1 MSAHDRHGPLVRHEQ
16 VNIADDSPWKRLP
29 LVFGAIGLIGLAAGF
44 TLGVGGK
51 DPAKFW
57 SSYLT
62 AVMWGTSI
70 ALGGLFFVLVQ
81 HAARAGWSVAVRRI
95 AENLMLALPAMALL
109 MAPVV
114 FMGAHDLFHWTHHE
128 AVEHDAVLKAKAPY
142 LNEGAFRFRFGL
154 YLVLWSALALVYWSW
169 STKQDTASNPGEYS
183 HKMRRFAPIGVV
195 TFALTLT
202 FGAFDFLM
210 SLDPHWFS
218 TIFGVYYFAGCVSIV
233 HATIGLTVILLHRS
247 GYLRG
252 VVTVEHFHDLG
263 KYMFAFTVF
272 WGYIG
277 FSQYFLIWYASIPEE
292 TYWFSYRGHGDW
304 LTLSLILVFTRFVI
318 PFLGIMSRTIKRN
331 PRTLAFWC
339 IWIIVAEFIDMYWL
353 VQPALAH
360 TRGIE
365 QIRIDLYDI
374 TTLAG
379 VAGVLGAIFTW
390 GLVNRP
396 LVPLKDPR
404 LEESINHENF

>member
-1 MSAHDRHGPLVRHEQ
+1 MSAHDRHAPLVRHEQ
-16 VNIADDSPWKRLP
+16 VNIADDSPWKKLP
-29 LVFGAIGLIGLAAGF
+29 MIFGVIGVLGLVAGF
-44 TLGVGGK
+44 MLGVGGK

-62 AVMWGTSI
+62 AVMWGMSI

-81 HAARAGWSVAVRRI
+81 HAARAGWPIVVRRI

-109 MAPVV
+109 MAPIV
-114 FMGAHDLFHWTHHE
+114 FMGSHEIFHWTHAE
-128 AVEHDAVLKAKAPY
+128 AVAHDEVLQAKAPY
-142 LNEGAFRFRFGL
+142 LNEGAFRVRFAI
-154 YLVLWSALALVYWSW
+154 YLVLWSALAIAYWSW
-169 STKQDTASNPGEYS
+169 STKQDTASNPAEYA
-183 HKMRRFAPIGVV
+183 HKMRRWSPIGLLV
-195 TFALTLT
+195 FALTLT

-218 TIFGVYYFAGCVSIV
+218 TIFGIYYFAGCVSIV
-233 HATIGLTVILLHRS
+233 HSVLALIVILLHRS

-252 VVTVEHFHDLG
+252 VVTAEHFHDLG

-318 PFLGIMSRTIKRN
+318 PFIGIMSRKIKRN

-339 IWIIVAEFIDMYWL
+339 VWIIVAEFIDMYWL

-374 TTLAG
+374 TTLVG
-379 VAGVLGAIFTW
+379 VGGVLAAIITW
-390 GLVNRP
+390 GLVKHA